1 MSTAP
6 RRGLRNAFEATVR
19 PQGTVFF
26 GWWIVAAGAGIQV
39 LGGALLQSA
48 TGAYLVLL
56 QDNFG
61 WSKAS
66 LSGAFSLARLESG
79 ILGPL
84 QGWMVDR
91 YGPRNVMRLGI
102 VMFGLGFIGFSQI
115 HSLPWYYV
123 TYFLMAIG
131 QSLGG
136 FLSATVALV
145 RWFSRHRAKALAIS
159 QIGFSVGGLM
169 APAVVYS
176 MEHFGWRETAFV
188 SGLIIIVIGLP
199 LTQVVRMR
207 SDELGEL
214 PDGLP
219 LETASA
225 SRVRTASGA
234 ARAVAADG
242 SEDFTPMQAIRTP
255 AFWLISLGHASAL
268 LVVSVVQ
275 VHLIAHL
282 HEDFG
287 FSLASA
293 ATVVLAMQAFQMFGQ
308 ISGGFL
314 GDRFDKRVIT
324 VVCMLMHATAL
335 VLVAYFNNILAIGAF
350 AVLHGLGWGIR
361 GPLMQ
366 AIRAD
371 YFGAGDFGK
380 IMGWSS
386 MIVMIGTVS
395 GPFVAGFLA
404 DKFGSY
410 QTGFAIIAG
419 TALAGSIF
427 FILARKPEPPNAKAR
442 REREAQ
448 HETAVIA
455 AGDATV

>member
-1 MSTAP
+1 MSARPTSGGIRA
-6 RRGLRNAFEATVR
+6 AFDATVR
-19 PQGTVFF
+19 PQGKVFY
-26 GWWIVAAGAGIQV
+26 GWWVVAAGAGIQV

-56 QDNFG
+56 QETFG
-61 WSKAS
+61 WSKAG

-79 ILGPL
+79 ILGPV

-91 YGPRNVMRLGI
+91 FGPRNVMRLGI
-102 VMFGLGFIGFSQI
+102 ILFGLGFIGFSQTN
-115 HSLPWYYV
+115 SLPWYYV
-123 TYFLMAIG
+123 TYFMMAIG

-136 FLSATVALV
+136 FLSTTVALV

-159 QIGFSVGGLM
+159 QIGFSVGGLL

-176 MEHFGWRETAFV
+176 LEHFGWRETAFV
-188 SGLIIIVIGLP
+188 SGVVIIVLGLP
-199 LTQVVRMR
+199 LTQITRLPTH
-207 SDELGEL
+207 ENET

-219 LETASA
+219 LGA
-225 SRVRTASGA
+225 ASGTPAAA
-234 ARAVAADG
+234 ARSVAADG
-242 SEDFTPMQAIRTP
+242 SEDFTARKAMRTP

-275 VHLIAHL
+275 VHLVAHL
-282 HEDFG
+282 HEDFAYT
-287 FSLASA
+287 LTA
-293 ATVVLAMQAFQMFGQ
+293 AAMVILVMQAFQMLGQ

-314 GDRFDKRVIT
+314 GDRFDKRGIT
-324 VVCMLMHATAL
+324 VVCMMMHAAAL
-335 VLVAYFNNILAIGAF
+335 VLVAYFNNLLAIGAF

-371 YFGAGDFGK
+371 YFGARDFGK

-386 MIVMIGTVS
+386 MVVMIGTVS
-395 GPFVAGFLA
+395 GPFVAGWLA
-404 DKFGSY
+404 DRFGEY

-419 TALAGSIF
+419 LAALGSVF
-427 FILARKPEPPNAKAR
+427 FILARKPEPPTSRDRTRGQFAA
-442 REREAQ
+442 AP
-448 HETAVIA
+448 AVIEA
-455 AGDATV
+455 STT